1 MPTER
6 DIRLN
11 QPKEGLIFMTDS
23 LSAQVRQLLLSYL
36 LGTHAAKLQPPWI
49 LRGALISLVLTIVA
63 GLFRNYRYPNY
74 VLQIHKISWIRCSRY
89 QQQCRLNCL
98 KADPTAISDSDRPA
112 NRLVQNYQRMLRS
125 QDKDLEAVLEDNEK
139 TGERLR
145 KEWTYAQSLSIAF
158 ALLAMIFLALACHRQ
173 LLISDDALN

>member
-1 MPTER
+1 
-6 DIRLN
+6 
-11 QPKEGLIFMTDS
+11 
-23 LSAQVRQLLLSYL
+23 
-36 LGTHAAKLQPPWI
+36 LQPPWI

-98 KADPTAISDSDRPA
+98 KADPTAISIQTGQPIDLSKTIKEFEK
-112 NRLVQNYQRMLRS
+112 S
-125 QDKDLEAVLEDNEK
+125 DKDLEAVLKDNEK

-145 KEWTYAQSLSIAF
+145 KEWPYAQSLSIAF
-158 ALLAMIFLALACHRQ
+158 ALLAMIFLVWLA
-173 LLISDDALN
+173 IVNF